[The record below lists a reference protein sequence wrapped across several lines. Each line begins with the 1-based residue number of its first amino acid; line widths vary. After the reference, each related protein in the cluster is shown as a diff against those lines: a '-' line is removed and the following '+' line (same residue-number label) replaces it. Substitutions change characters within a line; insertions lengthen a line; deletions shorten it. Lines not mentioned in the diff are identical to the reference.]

1 MTEERDDRLAQSGHG
16 APTTAGLNR
25 RSLVKRASAAS
36 VAFGLA
42 PWVATDSAYAS
53 ARPVKIGYVTPRTG
67 ALADFGQCDTY
78 TIAQMQRLFSKG
90 IKVGKSTHPLEIFP
104 ADAQSSSS
112 VAGMV
117 AQDLISSHQIDLM
130 LVEGTPDI
138 TNPVCDIC
146 EAASVPCISSV
157 APWQAWFF
165 GRNGSATTPFKW
177 TYHFFWGL
185 GAIINVFLDIWSQV
199 PNNKQVGALWPNDAD
214 GNAWASPTTG
224 FPPADKAA
232 GYTIVDPGRYADG
245 TMDFTTQLTQ
255 FKGNSCEIVTGVPIP
270 PDFTTFWQQALQ
282 QGFNPKIASVGK
294 ALLFPAAVD
303 ALGSHGNGMST
314 ELWWSPWHPYRSSL
328 TGQTC
333 AQLSTAWEK
342 HNGEWTQ
349 PLGFTHAMFE
359 IAANVLSRTANL
371 DSNTAIVDAIK
382 ATKLN
387 TIVGHIDWSKGPL
400 PNVALTLLAGAQWR
414 PGKTYK
420 YELGVVTSKMV
431 PGLKTTAKVIP
442 IPYG

>member
-1 MTEERDDRLAQSGHG
+1 MGEERDNRLALGGHS
-16 APTTAGLNR
+16 AVAGGLDR
-25 RSLVKRASAAS
+25 RTLIRRAGAAS

-42 PWVATDSAYAS
+42 PWVATSSALAS

-67 ALADFGQCDTY
+67 PLADFGQCDTF
-78 TIAQMQRLFSKG
+78 TIAQMEKLFHKG
-90 IKVGKSTHPLEIFP
+90 IKVGGNVHPLQIF
-104 ADAQSSSS
+104 AQDAQSSSS
-112 VAGMV
+112 TAGMV
-117 AQDLISSHQIDLM
+117 AQNLISSHQIDLM

-165 GRNGSATTPFKW
+165 GRNGSPTVPFKW

-185 GAIINVFLDIWSQV
+185 GDIINVFLDIWSQV
-199 PNNKQVGALWPNDAD
+199 PNNKVVGAIWPNDAD

-245 TMDFTTQLTQ
+245 TMDFSAQLSQ
-255 FKGNSCEIVTGVPIP
+255 FKSSGAQIVTGVPIP

-294 ALLFPAAVD
+294 ALLFPAAVN

-314 ELWWSPWHPYRSSL
+314 ELWWSPGHPYTSSL

-333 AQLSTAWEK
+333 AQLSNEWEK
-342 HNGEWTQ
+342 SNGEWTQ

-359 IAANVLSRTANL
+359 IAANVLSRTKNI
-371 DSNTAIVDAIK
+371 DSNTEIVSAIK
-382 ATKLN
+382 ATNLK
-387 TIVGHIDWSKGPL
+387 TIVGHIDWAKGPL

-414 PGKTYK
+414 PGKKYK
-420 YELGVVTSKMV
+420 YELEVVTSKMV

>member
-1 MTEERDDRLAQSGHG
+1 MTAERNSGRAREPHG
-16 APTTAGLNR
+16 AYGQTLDRRTLLRRAG
-25 RSLVKRASAAS
+25 AAS

-42 PWVATDSAYAS
+42 PWVATSSALAS

-67 ALADFGQCDTY
+67 PLADFGQCDTF
-78 TIAQMQRLFSKG
+78 TIAQMQKLFAKG
-90 IKVGKSTHPLEIFP
+90 VKVGSSTHPLQIF
-104 ADAQSSSS
+104 AQDAQSSSAR
-112 VAGMV
+112 AGMV
-117 AQDLISSHQIDLM
+117 AQDLITAHQIDLM

-165 GRNGSATTPFKW
+165 GRNGNPKVPFKW
-177 TYHFFWGL
+177 TYHFFWSL
-185 GAIINVFLDIWSQV
+185 GDIINVFLDIWAQV
-199 PNNKQVGALWPNDAD
+199 PTNKVAAALWPNDAD
-214 GNAWASPTTG
+214 GNAWSSSTTG

-245 TMDFTTQLTQ
+245 TMDFSSQLSQ
-255 FKGNSCEIVTGVPIP
+255 FKSSNAEIVTGVPIP

-282 QGFNPKIASVGK
+282 QGFRPKIASVGK

-314 ELWWSPWHPYRSSL
+314 ELWWSPGHPYHSSL
-328 TGQTC
+328 TGQSC
-333 AQLSTAWEK
+333 AALASQWEVS
-342 HNGEWTQ
+342 NGEWTQ

-359 IAANVLSRTANL
+359 VAANVLHRTANI
-371 DSNTAIVDAIK
+371 DDKAAIVSAIK
-382 ATKLN
+382 ATNLN
-387 TIVGHIDWSKGPL
+387 TIVGNINWSKGPL
-400 PNVALTLLAGAQWR
+400 PNVALTKLAGAQWR
-414 PGKTYK
+414 PGKKYK
-420 YELGVVTSKMV
+420 YELEVVTSKMV

-442 IPYG
+442 IPYS